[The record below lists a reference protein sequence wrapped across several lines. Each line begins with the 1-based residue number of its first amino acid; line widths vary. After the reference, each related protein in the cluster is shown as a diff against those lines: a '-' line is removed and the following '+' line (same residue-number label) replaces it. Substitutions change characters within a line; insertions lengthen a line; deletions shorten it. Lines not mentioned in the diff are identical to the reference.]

1 MPRPPQSQQ
10 LVKID
15 PINFCHCL
23 SIRRKRA
30 RDELA
35 APLAGLPGNPIDVV
49 SGRTVFRLRHL
60 RCRGNSDC
68 RNPTLRP
75 VEIDDRMHVIMS
87 VQDEL
92 GPVSLQCRPQLRG
105 IDEPLETSTWA
116 RLGRVVQEDHA
127 KPPFAAT
134 EI

>member
-1 MPRPPQSQQ
+1 MPRPLQSQQ
-10 LVKID
+10 SIKYDSID
-15 PINFCHCL
+15 VGHCL

-35 APLAGLPGNPIDVV
+35 APLAGLSRDPIEVV
-49 SGRTVFRLRHL
+49 SGWTVFRLRHL

-105 IDEPLETSTWA
+105 IDEPLETST
-116 RLGRVVQEDHA
+116 
-127 KPPFAAT
+127 
-134 EI
+134 